1 MNAYSN
7 NSYSAVETATA
18 AGAESARRGIG
29 RPRRLCQLRS
39 VRPFQ
44 RQIRSMHSG
53 DCSATHTPIFHFA
66 FLSALANTAS
76 KKEKLQSGNE
86 AMRQGAKQISDATF
100 RCCPRPSA
108 RVPEC
113 PPARQRH
120 CVFRSTSL
128 RLCSQFRRRLLS
140 SPSVPSALHPS
151 TPPPSTFHPPPST
164 LQPTAFC
171 LLPTTF
177 CLRSISSASK
187 QANKLSQLHKLHKLN
202 HRPRLIAV
210 VPKQ

>member
-53 DCSATHTPIFHFA
+53 DCSATHTPTFHFA

-76 KKEKLQSGNE
+76 KREKRQTGNE
-86 AMRQGAKQISDATF
+86 ANRQNKSATQL
-100 RCCPRPSA
+100 SAAALA

-128 RLCSQFRRRLLS
+128 RLCSQFHLRLACAVL
-140 SPSVPSALHPS
+140 ALPS
-151 TPPPSTFHPPPST
+151 TPPPSTPPAQSLP
-164 LQPTAFC
+164 PTAFC
-171 LLPTTF
+171 LPPSAYAQSAQQASKPTSQQAQSAPQAPPAQSSPSPN
-177 CLRSISSASK
+177 RSSA
-187 QANKLSQLHKLHKLN
+187 QTIIPIHFNL
-202 HRPRLIAV
+202 
-210 VPKQ
+210 